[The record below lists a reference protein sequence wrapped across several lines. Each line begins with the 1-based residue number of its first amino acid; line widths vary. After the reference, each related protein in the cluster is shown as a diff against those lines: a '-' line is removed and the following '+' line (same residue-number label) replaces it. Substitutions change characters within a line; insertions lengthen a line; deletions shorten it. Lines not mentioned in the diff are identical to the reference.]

1 MAVQVKVVGLD
12 AFLKDLNKYF
22 KEVEKNTT
30 EEMVQWSVRT
40 KSAAQRDVRYR
51 LGDLHDTIR
60 SEVTNNGLTVEVK
73 AGGINDVNYAPYIEF
88 GTGVGVSDSFL
99 SEYGLTEYAMDFKGA
114 GDPIF
119 PIPAKSFLFRNGRE
133 EFEKSVKNII
143 KLLKQT

>member
-1 MAVQVKVVGLD
+1 MAVQVKVSGLD
-12 AFLKDLNKYF
+12 AFLKDLNNYF

-30 EEMVQWSVRT
+30 EEMVQWSLRT

-143 KLLKQT
+143 KLLQQT

>member
-1 MAVQVKVVGLD
+1 MGAQVKIVGVD

-22 KEVEKNTT
+22 KQVEKHTT

-40 KSAAQRDVRYR
+40 KSAAKRDVRYKT
-51 LGDLHDTIR
+51 GDLEGTIR

-73 AGGINDVNYAPYIEF
+73 AGGINGVDYAPYIEF
-88 GTGVGVSDSFL
+88 GTGVGVDKTFL
-99 SEYGLTEYAMDFKGA
+99 QEYGLTDYAWDFKGN

-133 EFEKSVKNII
+133 EFEQSVKNII
-143 KLLKQT
+143 KLLQQT

>member
-143 KLLKQT
+143 KLLQQT

>member
-1 MAVQVKVVGLD
+1 MAVQVKVSGVD
-12 AFLKDLNKYF
+12 AFLRDLNKYF

-143 KLLKQT
+143 KLLQQT

>member
-1 MAVQVKVVGLD
+1 MAVQVKVVGVD
-12 AFLKDLNKYF
+12 AFLRDLNKYF

-40 KSAAQRDVRYR
+40 KSAAQRDVRKDT
-51 LGDLHDTIR
+51 LALHNTIR

-88 GTGVGVSDSFL
+88 GTGVGVDQTFL
-99 SEYGLTEYAMDFKGA
+99 QEYGLTEYAWDFKGNQ
-114 GDPIF
+114 PPF
-119 PIPAKSFLFRNGRE
+119 YPIPAKSFLFRNGRE
-133 EFEKSVKNII
+133 EFYKSVKNII

>member
-30 EEMVQWSVRT
+30 EEMVQWSLRT

-143 KLLKQT
+143 KLLQQT

>member
-1 MAVQVKVVGLD
+1 MAVQVKVVGID
-12 AFLKDLNKYF
+12 AFLRDLNKYF

-51 LGDLHDTIR
+51 LGNLHDTIR

-73 AGGINDVNYAPYIEF
+73 AGGIDGVNYAPFIEF